1 MAYLGEFRL
10 NWRPVTAAAFGLGA
24 GVSLTTFVASLF
36 VPALGKEFGWTG
48 AQFALTSLGLIL
60 AMIGVLIAGRL
71 ADTFGARRVAAV
83 GVIVLPLCYAAF
95 SRMGGDILEY
105 YAIFGVLMFVGAT
118 TSATVYTRV
127 VVARFSAARG
137 LALAIA
143 ASGAPV
149 VGAVLSPVLTGIIAD
164 HGWRTGYLALAAV
177 TALFGL
183 TALALLPGET
193 AEQTAARRA
202 PTGTAK
208 AYGLVLRSPAAW
220 AILGGMFLCNLPSI
234 VTGYQFKPM
243 LVSLGIGSAEAAWL
257 ISLYAIGVIAGRFA
271 CGLALDRFPAHIVAA
286 FGMGVPG
293 FGFALIAGQ
302 PDGLWAFAVAVGLM
316 GLSQGAEQ
324 DIGAYLAA
332 GWFPRDVY
340 STVFGMI
347 TASIVAAGAAGGPIL
362 SMLLGWSPSFVPFLA
377 GSAVSVLVGGSL
389 FLLLGRRRSG
399 LATAVAET

>member
-24 GVSLTTFVASLF
+24 GISLTSFVASLF
-36 VPALGKEFGWTG
+36 VPALGQEFGWTG
-48 AQFALTSLGLIL
+48 AQFALTSLGLVL
-60 AMIGVLIAGRL
+60 AMVGVLIAGRL
-71 ADTFGARRVAAV
+71 ADTFGARRVATA
-83 GVIVLPLCYAAF
+83 GVILLPLCYAAF

-105 YAIFGVLMFVGAT
+105 YAIFGVVMFVGAT

-149 VGAVLSPVLTGIIAD
+149 VGAVLSPILTRIIAD
-164 HGWRTGYLALAAV
+164 HGWRSGYLALAAV
-177 TALFGL
+177 TALLGV
-183 TALALLPGET
+183 LALVLLPSEGAGNVT
-193 AEQTAARRA
+193 SRAAR
-202 PTGTAK
+202 TETAK

-271 CGLALDRFPAHIVAA
+271 CGLALDRFPTHIVAA
-286 FGMGVPG
+286 LGMGLPGLG
-293 FGFALIAGQ
+293 FGLIALQ
-302 PDGLWAFAVAVGLM
+302 PDGLWPFILAVGLM

-340 STVFGMI
+340 STVFGLI
-347 TASIVAAGAAGGPIL
+347 TAGIVAAGAAGGPIL
-362 SMLLGWSPSFVPFLA
+362 SLLLGVSPSFVPFLI
-377 GSAVSVLVGGSL
+377 GSAVSVLMGGTL
-389 FLLLGRRRSG
+389 FLLLSKRPS
-399 LATAVAET
+399 AV